1 MPARTRALLLCVV
14 LTSAACGTT
23 VSGTA
28 SPSGGLGGA
37 VPAQTLPSAAA
48 TSGSAETG
56 GTTGQAPSAPGGGT
70 SVPGQAALA
79 SGAPDVGGRPGVPA
93 VHAPGI
99 TATSVYLGIPYS
111 NDVSAGNAALGASG
125 EQQSDQRAYY
135 RAAIDDVNRRGGV
148 LGRNLVPDF
157 YEFNL
162 TDPADQQSQA
172 ACDHWTKDGKV
183 FMIFDRGPVAYECA
197 RKAGILVLGGGSAT
211 GPVYAKYPNL
221 FDPAAI
227 RLERLGEVT
236 VNAMVRQHW
245 QVPSET
251 WKTGRIGLITWDD
264 TNYRYAMQHGY
275 LQALHEHG
283 LKETDVRYV
292 PVAETANSVGNAS
305 AAISNAVLRF
315 SSEGIDHVLIA
326 DGPAGLFTGTGLTL
340 LFLETAKS
348 QKYYPRYGFNSYN
361 SPGWENL
368 PADQEHGMLAIDAF
382 DVNPEDDQGITPNQP
397 MRRCLALMSQRG
409 LAVGDETNRDLAA
422 GACETAWFP
431 AAILER
437 AAGTTLHQLIEAT
450 ESLGTSFRSP
460 YLYGTRLSHQ
470 QHDGAALFR
479 NSRFDDGCAC
489 MRFTSKPY
497 EP

>member
-1 MPARTRALLLCVV
+1 MRATRTLLGALLVGLV
-14 LTSAACGTT
+14 TACGSTAPTPVAGSTT
-23 VSGTA
+23 DQSGINPVSPVQETSGAASGQPEPQTSGPTTA
-28 SPSGGLGGA
+28 DDAGGLGGSSS
-37 VPAQTLPSAAA
+37 TGS
-48 TSGSAETG
+48 SGY
-56 GTTGQAPSAPGGGT
+56 GGGT
-70 SVPGQAALA
+70 PA
-79 SGAPDVGGRPGVPA
+79 VGPA

-99 TATSVYLGIPYS
+99 TATSIYLGIPYS

-135 RAAIDDVNRRGGV
+135 KAAIDDVNRRGGV
-148 LGRNLVPDF
+148 LGRKLVADF
-157 YEFNL
+157 YAFNL
-162 TDPADQQSQA
+162 TDPPDQQSQA

-197 RKAGILVLGGGSAT
+197 RKAGILVTGGGSAT

-227 RLERLGEVT
+227 RLERLGAVT

-264 TNYRYAMQHGY
+264 TNYKYAMQHGY

-292 PVAETANSVGNAS
+292 PVADTANSVGNAS

-348 QKYYPRYGFNSYN
+348 QRYYPRYGFNSYN

-382 DVNPEDDQGITPNQP
+382 DVNPEDDQGTTPNQP
-397 MRRCLALMSQRG
+397 MRRCLALMTQRG

-431 AAILER
+431 EAILER
-437 AAGTTLHQLIEAT
+437 TAGTTLSQLIEAT

-460 YLYGTRLSHQ
+460 YLYGTRLSPR

-479 NSRFDDGCAC
+479 NSRFDDDCKC
-489 MRFTSKPY
+489 MKYSSKPY